1 MSEHQLKNVKIYS
14 PGGSTAGFVA
24 VFKSLVAEFPQAHGL
39 GLRLALRNRKSRN
52 RQSILG
58 PFWAFLSPIATSIV
72 WIFLRSQGVVEIENL
87 QVSYPVFVIIGIT
100 VWQVFTT
107 SIMLTLQTI
116 QSNKSLFTK
125 ISFPR
130 ESIVVTS
137 FYEILFKAII
147 SLLIIFGT
155 LIIAGHGIHLSVVA
169 ALAGVLMLI
178 LAGMAVALFLL
189 PISLLFSDVQSALPL
204 ALQFIMYLTPVIYP
218 RPLVS
223 QFDWLFRYNPLSYL
237 VTFSRNQFIGIIS
250 DVSYS
255 QFALLS
261 VGILVAFSVML
272 IVYRITLEVLIERMG
287 S

>member
-1 MSEHQLKNVKIYS
+1 VSEQQHQNVKVYS
-14 PGGSTAGFVA
+14 PGGSTAGFIA
-24 VFKSLVAEFPQAHGL
+24 VFKSLVAEFPQAHAL
-39 GLRLALRNRKSRN
+39 GLRLAIRNRKSRN

-58 PFWAFLSPIATSIV
+58 PFWAFLSPIATSVV

-87 QVSYPVFVIIGIT
+87 QVSYPVFVILGIT
-100 VWQVFTT
+100 IWQVFTT
-107 SIMLTLQTI
+107 SISLTLQTI
-116 QSNKSLFTK
+116 QANKSLFTK

-137 FYEILFKAII
+137 FYEIVFKALI
-147 SLLIIFGT
+147 SLVIIFGT
-155 LIIAGHGIHLSVVA
+155 LLFWGHGIHLSIFA
-169 ALAGVLMLI
+169 GLAGVLSLI
-178 LAGMAVALFLL
+178 IAGMAIALFLL
-189 PISLLFSDVQSALPL
+189 PVSILFTDVQNALPL
-204 ALQFIMYLTPVIYP
+204 ALQFMMYLTPVIYP

-237 VTFSRNQFIGIIS
+237 VTFSRSQFLGIIS

-255 QFALLS
+255 QFALLAA
-261 VGILVAFSVML
+261 GILVAFSVML